1 MMTEPLSWERWR
13 KVYLNK
19 KNKKRASLEGGDYE
33 TYIL

>member
-1 MMTEPLSWERWR
+1 MMTEPLSWECWR

-19 KNKKRASLEGGDYE
+19 KNKKEPRLNGGDYE